1 MTDIEQEVKLK
12 TRIRKLIL
20 TNQSKN
26 GTLWIKNFKSKI
38 KFNDLIN
45 QKTNFLTERLRHDKF
60 QNKNKSSK

>member
-20 TNQSKN
+20 TNLKVV
-26 GTLWIKNFKSKI
+26 LCELRKSKM

-45 QKTNFLTERLRHDKF
+45 QKTTFLTERLRHDKL